1 LTHPA
6 ASKLRR
12 GTSAGEGFDSP
23 RQEEDPAEITRYLRE
38 QERFKG
44 SFSFSGCPEKER
56 SMALIGDLEI
66 RKTGIPRLS
75 LFF

>member
-12 GTSAGEGFDSP
+12 ETSVSEGFDSP
-23 RQEEDPAEITRYLRE
+23 RQEEDPAVITRYLRE
-38 QERFKG
+38 QERFKR

-56 SMALIGDLEI
+56 SMALIWDLEI
-66 RKTGIPRLS
+66 RKTGIQRLS
-75 LFF
+75 LLF